1 MVDLVSISIYS
12 NNQRVKLTPDSTGKF
27 LVPNDKKSGYPPLHK
42 VTAVGLINH
51 SKIKYMDPVLA
62 LSDGSKLRV
71 YQGGDPSSVLTMAI
85 SLCEKHDNKNK
96 KKYTKPTKRRKI
108 FTSVSKPKIDSYV
121 CGDPDLDGY
130 DYPWCDPTLYDDSD

>member
-1 MVDLVSISIYS
+1 MML
-12 NNQRVKLTPDSTGKF
+12 Q
-27 LVPNDKKSGYPPLHK
+27 
-42 VTAVGLINH
+42 
-51 SKIKYMDPVLA
+51 
-62 LSDGSKLRV
+62 
-71 YQGGDPSSVLTMAI
+71 
-85 SLCEKHDNKNK
+85 NKNK